1 MPARCGQ
8 PRGAINSPA
17 VSSDAPRPALGLI
30 AGEGEFPI
38 LVARGARAAG
48 LRVVCASLGGFARP
62 ELAAVVDV
70 NTSVGLMR
78 LGQWIRV
85 LRREGVTQ
93 AIMVGRVQKRVMY
106 NRGRIGRWLQFVPDA
121 RTVGLYWRRLRHDK
135 RDHKLLE
142 AVADELQSAGITLI
156 DSTTYTRDHLAA
168 PGQMTPNGPTDR
180 QAADA
185 QFGFD
190 LCKTVSRLDI
200 GQALALIDKDVI
212 AVEAMEGTNAM
223 IRRAGEWC
231 RTKGW
236 TFVKVSNARGDMR
249 VDVPTVGVQ
258 TIELLAEHGCGC
270 VALEVGQVMMIDK
283 PKVLE
288 AAQRAGIAIVG
299 FATS

>member
-1 MPARCGQ
+1 MDLRAGTVFMNDES
-8 PRGAINSPA
+8 GG
-17 VSSDAPRPALGLI
+17 VLGLI

-38 LVARGARAAG
+38 LVARGAKAAG

-62 ELAAVVDV
+62 ELAQYVDE
-70 NTSVGLMR
+70 NYSVGLMR

-85 LRREGVTQ
+85 LRRHHVAQ
-93 AIMVGRVQKRVMY
+93 AIMVGRVPKRTMY
-106 NRGRIGRWLQFVPDA
+106 ARGRIGRWLQFVPDV
-121 RTVGLYWRRLRHDK
+121 RTISLYVRRLRHDK

-142 AVADELQSAGITLI
+142 AVADELQRAGITLI
-156 DSTTYTRDHLAA
+156 DSTTYSKDHLAK
-168 PGQMTPNGPTDR
+168 PGVMGGREPSER
-180 QAADA
+180 QREDA
-185 QFGFD
+185 QFGFG

-258 TIELLAEHGCGC
+258 TIELLAEQGCGC
-270 VALEVGQVMMIDK
+270 VVLEVGQVMMIDQ
-283 PKVLE
+283 PKVL
-288 AAQRAGIAIVG
+288 AAADAAGIAVVG
-299 FATS
+299 LSQAAEV

>member
-1 MPARCGQ
+1 MHST
-8 PRGAINSPA
+8 SPQ
-17 VSSDAPRPALGLI
+17 VLGLI

-62 ELAAVVDV
+62 ELAEVVDD
-70 NTSVGLMR
+70 NASVGLMR

-85 LRREGVTQ
+85 LKRHGVTH
-93 AIMVGRVQKRVMY
+93 AIMVGRVPKRTMY
-106 NRGRIGRWLQFVPDA
+106 ARGRIGRWLQFVPDF
-121 RTVGLYWRRLRHDK
+121 RTIRLYITRLRHDK

-156 DSTTYTRDHLAA
+156 DSTTYSKDHLATS
-168 PGQMTPNGPTDR
+168 GVMTSRQPTER

-185 QFGFD
+185 QFGFE
-190 LCKTVSRLDI
+190 LCKTVSALDI
-200 GQALALIDKDVI
+200 GQAIALIDKDVI

-236 TFVKVSNARGDMR
+236 TFVKVSNARQDMR

-258 TIELLAEHGCGC
+258 TIELLAEGGCGC
-270 VALEVGQVMMIDK
+270 IALEVGQVMMIDK
-283 PKVLE
+283 PKVL
-288 AAQRAGIAIVG
+288 AAAEKAGIAVVG
-299 FATS
+299 FSKA